1 MAKLDWAKEA
11 ARLRKIA
18 DQLNAMGD
26 RFWRVRED
34 EHLGWPMT
42 LHDEASR
49 IRERADELERK
60 LDYRL
65 YHEKKRNSLLEHWM
79 RNRGIT
85 DRAGD

>member
-34 EHLGWPMT
+34 EHLGFAT
-42 LHDEASR
+42 GRDGQANHRRYRHESR
-49 IRERADELERK
+49 
-60 LDYRL
+60 
-65 YHEKKRNSLLEHWM
+65 
-79 RNRGIT
+79 
-85 DRAGD
+85 